1 MTTDR
6 SGSPAGGLADD
17 GEPAQRRPGSG
28 ARSGRRPSVILVVAV
43 GVAVLVKALLLQ
55 AFYIPSE
62 SMEPGLV
69 RNDRILVEKVSYEL
83 GGSPATRRRG
93 RVQGPGR
100 LAAPE
105 EAAGPDRRACRA

>member
-6 SGSPAGGLADD
+6 SGSPAGGSENDE
-17 GEPAQRRPGSG
+17 EPGRERRRKRRPLWQETLG
-28 ARSGRRPSVILVVAV
+28 ILVVAV
-43 GVAVLVKALLLQ
+43 VAAVLVKALLLQ

-83 GGSPATRRRG
+83 RRFS
-93 RVQGPGR
+93 
-100 LAAPE
+100 AA
-105 EAAGPDRRACRA
+105 R